1 MSNPVRLLHITD
13 SHIFLGGGD
22 YHPYD
27 KKLDLSIDDHSR
39 EEAFQLLIK
48 RIAELMRSR
57 GETLDGV
64 IFSGDALLRGKPG
77 GNHALLDL
85 VMQRFDLAANRILA
99 VPGNHDVPRGVA
111 PGSEERYR
119 DFISVWRSAGCI
131 TPWLDGV
138 DAGPEAADCSRHVL
152 TAADHSWAVLA
163 INSCNWSHVDAA
175 VPDALREVW
184 DHLPAAAATSKGE
197 DAQEAIKK
205 ALNDLLRH
213 DAAHISRA
221 QFERI
226 RDMFERLPKPEYGR
240 QLRMVAL
247 HHHLRNPSMRLEFK
261 TTPDLFPLEAL
272 RAQLRELDVRVVFHG
287 HKHVSR
293 QYFDYIESR
302 VAPDA
307 PPRRTLVLSGGTF
320 SDNDAGDAASC
331 ARFEGL
337 PWTPSVRV
345 STFAVPQAGLPL
357 ETKESSELRLW
368 EYADSTPGGNLA
380 LIKGTDLDEV
390 YAKVRACAGG
400 DAKGLPLVVEL
411 DLAAN
416 EPVGVLPHGYPTI
429 AAEQERDGWL
439 RDLVEWWQRRD
450 SQLQG
455 RIPYIHGNRLLKY
468 SGNIDQMARVTK
480 LLQDRNTSRAIAM
493 LVDPRLDFI
502 EEPKRREFASFCMVQ
517 FVRRPDPKGGLPFI
531 DAIGY
536 YRAQEM
542 TQWWPI
548 NVAELR
554 HLQLQIIHGGVRARA
569 GRITT
574 MTADARADD
583 APSPTHAAMPLVDR
597 WLDQAPE
604 KFFVLASSM
613 QAGKLEG
620 KGEAVGREWLDELK
634 TLQQSAH
641 RPAHDGGPVVAIDG
655 LDRLAAYLRAGS
667 GGSGGTCGEL
677 ANVLDE
683 LARHA
688 EKRPDDP
695 KAAESW
701 LRVMES
707 CLTRATEL
715 SQKALGAELPR

>member
-13 SHIFLGGGD
+13 SHIVVGGGD

-27 KKLDLSIDDHSR
+27 KKLGLPIDEHSR
-39 EEAFQLLIK
+39 EEALKLLIL
-48 RIAELMRSR
+48 RIAERMASC
-57 GETLDGV
+57 GEALDGV

-77 GNHALLDL
+77 GNRALLDR
-85 VMQRFDLAANRILA
+85 VMQCFCLAANRILA
-99 VPGNHDVPRGVA
+99 VPGNHDVPQGTP
-111 PGSEERYR
+111 PGSEARYS
-119 DFISVWRSAGCI
+119 DFVSVWRSAGCI

-138 DAGPEAADCSRHVL
+138 DALPEKADLSRHVL

-163 INSCNWSHVDAA
+163 VNSCNWSHVDAA
-175 VPDALREVW
+175 VPEALREVW
-184 DHLPAAAATSKGE
+184 EHLPAAAASKGAE
-197 DAQEAIKK
+197 AQAAIKK
-205 ALNDLLRH
+205 ALNELLRH

-221 QFERI
+221 QFEHI
-226 RDMFERLPKPEYGR
+226 RDMFERLPKPQHGR
-240 QLRMVAL
+240 PLRMVAL
-247 HHHLRNPSMRLEFK
+247 HHHLKNPSMRLEIK
-261 TTPDLFPLEAL
+261 TTPDLLPLEVL

-302 VAPDA
+302 SDAEA
-307 PPRRTLVLSGGTF
+307 PPRKTLVLSGGTF
-320 SDNDAGDAASC
+320 SDGDERDAASC
-331 ARFEGL
+331 VELDGL
-337 PWTPSVRV
+337 PWTPFVRV

-357 ETKESSELRLW
+357 EPKISPQLRLW
-368 EYADSTPGGNLA
+368 DYAASGAAGALA

-400 DAKGLPLVVEL
+400 DSKGLPLVVEL
-411 DLAAN
+411 ELPSDK
-416 EPVGVLPHGYPTI
+416 PVGVLPYGYPESS
-429 AAEQERDGWL
+429 AEQRRDGWL

-455 RIPYIHGNRLLKY
+455 RIPYIHGSRLLKY
-468 SGNIDQMARVTK
+468 GGNIDQITRVTK

-502 EEPKRREFASFCMVQ
+502 EEPKRREFASFCLVQ
-517 FVRRPDPKGGLPFI
+517 FVRRQDPKGGLPFI

-554 HLQLQIIHGGVRARA
+554 HLQLQIIQGGVRARA

-604 KFFVLASSM
+604 KFFILASAM
-613 QAGKLEG
+613 QAGRLEG
-620 KGEAVGREWLDELK
+620 KAEAVGREWLDELE
-634 TLQQSAH
+634 TLQQSVH

-655 LDRLAAYLRAGS
+655 LDRLSAYLKAGNN
-667 GGSGGTCGEL
+667 GSAGVGGEL
-677 ANVLDE
+677 ANVLDQ

-688 EKRPDDP
+688 ERKPASSDN
-695 KAAESW
+695 AAAW
-701 LRVMES
+701 LRVMDGH
-707 CLTRATEL
+707 LARATDL
-715 SQKALGAELPR
+715 SRKALGVEQPP

>member
-1 MSNPVRLLHITD
+1 MSIPVRLLHITD
-13 SHIFLGGGD
+13 SHIVVGGGD
-22 YHPYD
+22 YRPYD
-27 KKLDLSIDDHSR
+27 NKLGLPIDDHSR
-39 EEAFQLLIK
+39 EEALKLLIH
-48 RIAELMRSR
+48 RIAERMGNR

-64 IFSGDALLRGKPG
+64 IFSGDALLRGRPG
-77 GNHALLDL
+77 GNRALLDL
-85 VMQRFDLAANRILA
+85 VMQRFNLAANRILA
-99 VPGNHDVPRGVA
+99 VPGNHDVPQGTA
-111 PGSEERYR
+111 PGSGERYS
-119 DFISVWRSAGCI
+119 DFVSVWRRAGCI

-138 DAGPEAADCSRHVL
+138 DALPEKADLSRHVL
-152 TAADHSWAVLA
+152 TATDNSWAVLA
-163 INSCNWSHVDAA
+163 VNSCNWSHVDAA
-175 VPDALREVW
+175 VPEALREVW
-184 DHLPAAAATSKGE
+184 VHLPAAAAESKGAE
-197 DAQEAIKK
+197 AEEAIKK

-221 QFERI
+221 QFEHI
-226 RDMFERLPKPEYGR
+226 RDMFERLPRPQHGR

-247 HHHLRNPSMRLEFK
+247 HHHLKNPSMRLEIK
-261 TTPDLFPLEAL
+261 TTPDLLPLEAL

-302 VAPDA
+302 SDPEA
-307 PPRRTLVLSGGTF
+307 PPRKTLVLSGGTF
-320 SDNDAGDAASC
+320 SDGDERDAASC
-331 ARFEGL
+331 VELEGL

-357 ETKESSELRLW
+357 QPKPSPQLRLW
-368 EYADSTPGGNLA
+368 DYADSAPAGALA

-411 DLAAN
+411 DLAADA
-416 EPVGVLPHGYPTI
+416 PVGVLPHGYPAS
-429 AAEQERDGWL
+429 AAEQRREGWL
-439 RDLVEWWQRRD
+439 RELVEWWQRRD

-455 RIPYIHGNRLLKY
+455 RIPYIHGSRLLKY
-468 SGNIDQMARVTK
+468 AGNIDQITRATK
-480 LLQDRNTSRAIAM
+480 LLKDRNTSRAIAM
-493 LVDPRLDFI
+493 LVDPRLDFVD
-502 EEPKRREFASFCMVQ
+502 EPKRREFASFCMVQ
-517 FVRRPDPKGGLPFI
+517 FVRRQDPKGGLPFI

-554 HLQLQIIHGGVRARA
+554 HLQLQIIQGGVKARA

-604 KFFVLASSM
+604 KFFILASAM
-613 QAGKLEG
+613 QTGRLEG
-620 KGEAVGREWLDELK
+620 KAEAVGREWLDELE
-634 TLQQSAH
+634 TLQQSVH
-641 RPAHDGGPVVAIDG
+641 RPANDGGPVVAIDG
-655 LDRLAAYLRAGS
+655 LDRLGAYLKAGD
-667 GGSGGTCGEL
+667 GSFAGVSGEL
-677 ANVLDE
+677 ATVLDQ

-688 EKRPDDP
+688 EIKPADSGSTE
-695 KAAESW
+695 AW
-701 LRVMES
+701 LRVMDAH
-707 CLTRATEL
+707 LARATDL
-715 SQKALGAELPR
+715 SRKALGAEQPS

>member
-13 SHIFLGGGD
+13 SHIVLGGGD
-22 YHPYD
+22 YQPYD
-27 KKLDLSIDDHSR
+27 KKLDIPIDEHSR
-39 EEAFQLLIK
+39 EEVFHLLIK
-48 RIAELMRSR
+48 RIAQSMRSR
-57 GETLDGV
+57 GEALDGV
-64 IFSGDALLRGKPG
+64 IFSGDALLRGKEG
-77 GNHALLDL
+77 GNRALLDL
-85 VMQRFDLAANRILA
+85 VRERFDLAANRILA
-99 VPGNHDVPRGVA
+99 VPGNHDVPRGSA
-111 PGSEERYR
+111 PGSPERYS
-119 DFISVWRSAGCI
+119 DFVSVWRDAGCI

-138 DAGPEAADCSRHVL
+138 DPAAVDVSRHVL
-152 TAADHSWAVLA
+152 TAEDHSWAVLA
-163 INSCNWSHVDAA
+163 VNSCNWSHVDAA
-175 VPDALREVW
+175 VPEALREVW
-184 DHLPAAAATSKGE
+184 DHLPAAAVASKE
-197 DAQEAIKK
+197 AQDAIKT
-205 ALNDLLRH
+205 ALHDLLRH

-226 RDMFERLPKPEYGR
+226 RDMVERLPKPEHGR

-261 TTPDLFPLEAL
+261 STPDLFPLEAL

-302 VAPDA
+302 SAPDA
-307 PPRRTLVLSGGTF
+307 PPRKTLVLSGGTF
-320 SDNDAGDAASC
+320 SDIDAGDAASC
-331 ARFEGL
+331 VRLEGL

-357 ETKESSELRLW
+357 ETRESPELRLW
-368 EYADSTPGGNLA
+368 DYADSAPAGALA
-380 LIKGTDLDEV
+380 LIRGTDLDEV

-411 DLAAN
+411 DLAADA
-416 EPVGVLPHGYPTI
+416 PVGVLPRGYPTI
-429 AAEQERDGWL
+429 AAEQERKGWL

-468 SGNIDQMARVTK
+468 GGNMDQMARVTK
-480 LLQDRNTSRAIAM
+480 LLKDRNTSRAIAF

-502 EEPKRREFASFCMVQ
+502 EEPKRQEFASFCMVQ
-517 FVRRPDPKGGLPFI
+517 FMRRQDARGGVFI

-542 TQWWPI
+542 SQWWPI

-554 HLQLQIIHGGVRARA
+554 HLQLQVIAGGVRARP
-569 GRITT
+569 GRVTT

-604 KFFVLASSM
+604 KFFILASAM

-620 KGEAVGREWLDELK
+620 RSEAVGREWLDELK

-655 LDRLAAYLRAGS
+655 LDRLAAYLRAGN
-667 GGSGGTCGEL
+667 GGSGGASGEL
-677 ANVLDE
+677 ADVLDE

-688 EKRPDDP
+688 EKKPVDLNG
-695 KAAESW
+695 AEGW

-707 CLTRATEL
+707 CLARATDL
-715 SQKALGAELPR
+715 SRKALGGEPSR